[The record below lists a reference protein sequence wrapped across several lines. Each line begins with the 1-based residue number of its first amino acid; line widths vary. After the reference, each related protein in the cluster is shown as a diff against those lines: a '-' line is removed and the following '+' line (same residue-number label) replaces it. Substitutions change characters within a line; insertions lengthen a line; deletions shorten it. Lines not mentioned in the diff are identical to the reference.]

1 MRAKFQALI
10 ENLTWDLVRYTDEM
24 KMISNKWIYKVKT
37 HADGSL
43 DKLKARLVAR
53 GFEQYA
59 EVDFL
64 ETFSPV
70 VKASTIRFVF
80 ALAATKSWGA

>member
-1 MRAKFQALI
+1 MKDEFQALVD
-10 ENLTWDLVRYTDEM
+10 NGPWDLVPYTDDM
-24 KMISNKWIYKVKT
+24 KVINNKWIYKVKT

-43 DKLKARLVAR
+43 DRLKARLVAR

-59 EVDFL
+59 GVDFL

-70 VKASTIRFVF
+70 VKASTIQFMF
-80 ALAATKSWGA
+80 ALAATRG